1 MGPRY
6 HRAVRSYDPAT
17 ALIVVDVQNDFADPA
32 GGLSVSGGAEVIPVI
47 NAEIEAALAAGAKV
61 FYTQDWHPRSTP
73 HFEKDGGLWPVHCV
87 AHTWGAELH
96 PGLRVEGP
104 VVRKGVNGE
113 DGYSGFTTRDPETG
127 ETRPTELDDLLKAA
141 GVQQLVVAGLATDYC
156 VRATALDGRARGYP
170 TTVLAA
176 GVRAVDLE
184 PGDGEKAFA
193 ELRSAGV
200 EVDERSPQRPAAHH
214 DSPRGD

>member
-1 MGPRY
+1 MASRY
-6 HRAVRSYDPAT
+6 HRAVPSYDAAT
-17 ALIVVDVQNDFADPA
+17 ALIVVDVQNDFAHPS
-32 GGLSVSGGAEVIPVI
+32 GGLSVPGGAEVIPVI
-47 NAEIEAALAAGAKV
+47 NAEIEAALSAGAKV

-87 AHTWGAELH
+87 AYTWGAELD

-104 VVRKGVNGE
+104 IVRKGVNGE

-127 ETRPTELDDLLKAA
+127 ETQPTELDDLLKAA
-141 GVQQLVVAGLATDYC
+141 GVHKLVVTGLATDYC
-156 VRATALDGRARGYP
+156 VLATALDGRAQGYP

-193 ELRSAGV
+193 QLRLAGV
-200 EVDERSPQRPAAHH
+200 EVDESAAQRPAARH